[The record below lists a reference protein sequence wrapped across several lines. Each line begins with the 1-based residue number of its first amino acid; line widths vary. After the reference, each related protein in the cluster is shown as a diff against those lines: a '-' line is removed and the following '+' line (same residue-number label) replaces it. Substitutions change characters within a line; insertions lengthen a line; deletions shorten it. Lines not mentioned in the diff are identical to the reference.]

1 MRNADTASDLTTCFR
16 QYRFGQFRPVS
27 SADLV
32 NGGHSESIGRLRRQ
46 RSRESVRRGR
56 LVDLFRVVSVDA
68 GAGQAVP
75 DDVADDRVS
84 AVVDGRRP
92 LQTDRGSVHLGGKR
106 TARLTG
112 RTSCT
117 YAPDRRPTRTR
128 RQNSSLVKESK
139 VTRIYQFADRSR
151 HTATGIHL
159 PYGIT
164 QITSPAT

>member
-1 MRNADTASDLTTCFR
+1 VEVRKIDSLGSHHQSISVSELRLTQNVIISQSYAQCTASDLTTCFR

-46 RSRESVRRGR
+46 VSRESVRRGR
-56 LVDLFRVVSVDA
+56 LLDLLRVVSVGA

-75 DDVADDRVS
+75 DDVAVDRVS

-117 YAPDRRPTRTR
+117 YAPDRRPT
-128 RQNSSLVKESK
+128 QAKL
-139 VTRIYQFADRSR
+139 
-151 HTATGIHL
+151 
-159 PYGIT
+159 
-164 QITSPAT
+164 